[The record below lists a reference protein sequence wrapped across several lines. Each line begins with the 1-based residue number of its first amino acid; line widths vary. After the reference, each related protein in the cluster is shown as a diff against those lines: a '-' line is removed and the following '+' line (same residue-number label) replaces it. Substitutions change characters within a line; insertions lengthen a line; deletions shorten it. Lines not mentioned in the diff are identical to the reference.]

1 VRAHPGARML
11 VEVGAD
17 ATGCLVDIGHRE
29 SCSLDRLSMRRFA
42 TARSSSVCQRR
53 LHSRHV
59 IDVCFVN
66 DSPRTRNKQL
76 SGLRHRRY
84 ILIAGIS
91 LSRFQ
96 S

>member
-1 VRAHPGARML
+1 ML

-29 SCSLDRLSMRRFA
+29 SYSLVRRIMRRFA

-53 LHSRHV
+53 LHSRHA
-59 IDVCFVN
+59 IDVGFVN
-66 DSPRTRNKQL
+66 GNPRARDEQL
-76 SGLRHRRY
+76 SGLRRRLY